1 MICPKYIHIF
11 AMSNI
16 RDVND
21 ACEWKFVLD
30 KIDTF
35 HIIRMIQLSHG
46 EQPNHLKYISNRGRQ
61 AHTFM
66 MYSVKKN
73 NGVGIEYM
81 SKDISAII

>member
-1 MICPKYIHIF
+1 MIYPNYIHIF

-21 ACEWKFVLD
+21 ACEWKFVPD

-46 EQPNHLKYISNRGRQ
+46 EQRNHLKYISNIGR
-61 AHTFM
+61 HIHSSCT
-66 MYSVKKN
+66 
-73 NGVGIEYM
+73 
-81 SKDISAII
+81 